1 MWGRWEGLPTAGGL
15 EAASNRK
22 DSEMQE
28 TRGASTNQ
36 GQAEGNAVIL
46 IFSFTVAACML
57 PKPQLHS
64 LSLSSGEPFWVH

>member
-15 EAASNRK
+15 EAASNQK

-36 GQAEGNAVIL
+36 GQVEG
-46 IFSFTVAACML
+46 
-57 PKPQLHS
+57 
-64 LSLSSGEPFWVH
+64 GWGGRR